1 MSTTVNRD
9 LRRLI
14 LQSEA
19 DLLAHAQLRLRV
31 HEVDE
36 HLAADLETADLPARA
51 TPGPTKT
58 RRLARSS
65 TGQES

>member
-1 MSTTVNRD
+1 MSTTINSD

-31 HEVDE
+31 HEADE
-36 HLAADLETADLPARA
+36 SLPADDEDVPA
-51 TPGPTKT
+51 THADPASNKT
-58 RRLARSS
+58 RRLRPTSS
-65 TGQES
+65 KQEP